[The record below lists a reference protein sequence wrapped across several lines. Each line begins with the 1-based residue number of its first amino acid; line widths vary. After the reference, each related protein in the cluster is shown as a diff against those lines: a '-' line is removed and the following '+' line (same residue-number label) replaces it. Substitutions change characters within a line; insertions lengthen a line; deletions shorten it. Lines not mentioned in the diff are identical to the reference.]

1 MATPLTVRIFYFSGT
16 GNTEIVAHLLAEA
29 FRKKNLIV
37 DLAPV
42 EDVLKGEVPLKIE
55 DCDLVGMGYVVHAF
69 NAPKILFEFLDRM
82 PPGDADIFLFKSSGD
97 PFLEGG
103 ATTMVR
109 NVLTEKGYHVFYEG
123 LVVMPAN
130 CIVRYEDGL
139 VKQLYN
145 AAVLKTAK
153 MAEEIVSGKV
163 KLQKN
168 GIFSRLVTVLFSTL
182 EGMGAPLFGKHL
194 KVLERCD
201 LCGHCVKICP
211 AGNIYRENNSIKF
224 ARKCVMCLRC
234 IYTCPQKAITPGVF
248 KFFVLEDYNIE
259 EIISGPETE
268 DFVSESTKGYYRRVY
283 DYIIRDI

>member
-1 MATPLTVRIFYFSGT
+1 MVTPSTVRIFYFSGT

-29 FRKKNLIV
+29 FRKKNLMV
-37 DLAPV
+37 DLTPV
-42 EDVLKGEVPLKIE
+42 EDILKGGVPLEI
-55 DCDLVGMGYVVHAF
+55 DSCDLVGMGYVVHAF
-69 NAPKILFEFLDRM
+69 NAPKIFFEFLDRI
-82 PPGDADIFLFKSSGD
+82 PPGKANVFLFKSSGD

-109 NVLTEKGYHVFYEG
+109 DALTEKGYHVFYEE

-130 CIVRYEDGL
+130 CVVRYEDGL

-145 AAVLKTAK
+145 AAVSKTAR

-168 GIFSRLVTVLFSTL
+168 GFFSRIVTVLFSTL

-201 LCGHCVKICP
+201 LCGHCVEICP
-211 AGNIYRENNSIKF
+211 TDNIYQEDAGITF
-224 ARKCVMCLRC
+224 ALKCVMCLRC
-234 IYTCPQKAITPGVF
+234 IYDCPQKAITPGVF
-248 KFFVLEDYNIE
+248 KFFVLEDYNIRKV
-259 EIISGPETE
+259 ISGPEIE
-268 DFVSESTKGYYRRVY
+268 DFVSESTKGYYRRFY
-283 DYIIRDI
+283 DYIIRNV